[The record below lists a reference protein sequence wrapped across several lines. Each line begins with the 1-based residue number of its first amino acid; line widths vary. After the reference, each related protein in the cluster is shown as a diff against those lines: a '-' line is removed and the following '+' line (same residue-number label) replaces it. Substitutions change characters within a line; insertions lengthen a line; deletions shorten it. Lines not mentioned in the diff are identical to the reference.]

1 MGSTVAIMN
10 DLPFKGAEHERLL
23 AAIRPADVITVDPK
37 DRAAVEAALGRAD
50 IAILA
55 SDLDDRFLQAPKLR
69 WIHCDHAG
77 LTRSARPE
85 VFDRGLIVTGSA
97 GRSGPAL
104 AEHVML
110 FALMLSARYW
120 IFAEAQKRGEW
131 LRTPEMATLRPLSGR
146 TMGIIGMGHTGSE
159 LVKRAKAFNMKV
171 LGYRRRDLMPPP
183 GVDRMYSADRG
194 EGLDELLAKSD
205 ILVLVVNLSDAT
217 RHLIGARELAQLPA
231 GALVINLARGEVLDQ
246 DALVAALDSGHIA
259 GAGIDVTT
267 PEPLPPGHPLWSV
280 PNLLITPH
288 FTPVLPD
295 RSSRSLDIIVENFRR
310 YRAGEPMLNQLTAA
324 DVYSQA

>member
-1 MGSTVAIMN
+1 MGSTVAVMN
-10 DLPFKGAEHERLL
+10 DLPFKADERERLL
-23 AAIRPADVITVDPK
+23 AAIRPADVIAVDPR
-37 DRAAVEAALGRAD
+37 DEAAVGAALDRAD

-55 SDLDDRFLQAPKLR
+55 GDLDERFLRAPKLR
-69 WIHCDHAG
+69 WVHCDHAG

-104 AEHVML
+104 AEHVVM

-120 IFAEAQKRGEW
+120 IFSEAQKRGEW
-131 LRTPEMATLRPLSGR
+131 LRSPEMSTLRPLSGR
-146 TMGIIGMGHTGSE
+146 TMGIIGMGHTGTE
-159 LVKRAKAFNMKV
+159 LVKRAKAFNMRV
-171 LGYRRRDLMPPP
+171 IGYRRRDLMPPP

-194 EGLDELLAKSD
+194 EGLDDLLRNSH
-205 ILVLVVNLSDAT
+205 VLAIVVNLSNAT
-217 RHLIGARELAQLPA
+217 RHLIGAREFALLPP
-231 GALVINLARGEVLDQ
+231 GALVINLARGEVIDQ
-246 DALVAALDSGHIA
+246 DALVAALRSGHVA

-267 PEPLPPGHPLWSV
+267 PEPLPPGHPLWSE

-295 RSSRSLDIIVENFRR
+295 RSARSLEIIVENFRR

-324 DVYSQA
+324 DVYDPM

>member
-10 DLPFKGAEHERLL
+10 DLPFTGAERERLL
-23 AAIRPADVITVDPK
+23 AAIRPADVINVDPK
-37 DRAAVEAALGRAD
+37 DTAAVDAALDRAD

-55 SDLDDRFLQAPKLR
+55 TDLDERFLQAPKLR

-110 FALMLSARYW
+110 FALMLSAKYW
-120 IFAEAQKRGEW
+120 IFADAQKRGEW
-131 LRTPEMATLRPLSGR
+131 LRTPEMSSLRPLSGR

-171 LGYRRRDLMPPP
+171 LGYRRSDLMAPP
-183 GVDRMYSADRG
+183 GVDRMY
-194 EGLDELLAKSD
+194 
-205 ILVLVVNLSDAT
+205 
-217 RHLIGARELAQLPA
+217 
-231 GALVINLARGEVLDQ
+231 
-246 DALVAALDSGHIA
+246 
-259 GAGIDVTT
+259 
-267 PEPLPPGHPLWSV
+267 
-280 PNLLITPH
+280 
-288 FTPVLPD
+288 
-295 RSSRSLDIIVENFRR
+295 
-310 YRAGEPMLNQLTAA
+310 
-324 DVYSQA
+324 